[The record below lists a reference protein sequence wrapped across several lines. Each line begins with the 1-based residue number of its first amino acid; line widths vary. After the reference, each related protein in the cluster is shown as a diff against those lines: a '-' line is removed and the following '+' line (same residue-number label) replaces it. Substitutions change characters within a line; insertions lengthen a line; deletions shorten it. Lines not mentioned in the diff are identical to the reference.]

1 MKKSRQNGQRRQQGQ
16 GRTRALRRAGAT
28 IALTVAL
35 PVASGCAGRAAP
47 FDEMDKAQIT
57 VLRLQGQ
64 EPPPQTA
71 QPGAPALI
79 PGIPPE
85 LQQMGQQALQ
95 GLQQVLPPGVIPPGL
110 LPGQQPAAAQQP
122 PPPRWKGYIMLAQMP
137 LTDTTVKD
145 EILDVFGDDG
155 SFQAEKGQCFF
166 PGMGVSMARPGQPSV
181 DLLISLSCNQAQ
193 GDGFKWPY
201 NVNGF
206 TPDAHQRLTKVYEK
220 LWGPVPPGA

>member
-1 MKKSRQNGQRRQQGQ
+1 
-16 GRTRALRRAGAT
+16 
-28 IALTVAL
+28 
-35 PVASGCAGRAAP
+35 
-47 FDEMDKAQIT
+47 MDKAQIT

-64 EPPPQTA
+64 EPPPAAPQQGA
-71 QPGAPALI
+71 APALI

-110 LPGQQPAAAQQP
+110 LPGQPAAAPQQP

-137 LTDTTVKD
+137 LTDATVKD

-166 PGMGVSMARPGQPSV
+166 PGMGISMARPGQPAV

-201 NVNGF
+201 AVNGF